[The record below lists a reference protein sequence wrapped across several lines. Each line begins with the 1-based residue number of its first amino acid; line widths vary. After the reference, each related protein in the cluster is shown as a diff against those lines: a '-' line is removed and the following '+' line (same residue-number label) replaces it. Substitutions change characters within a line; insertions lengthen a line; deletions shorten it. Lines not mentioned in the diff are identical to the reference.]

1 MTKNGI
7 ILIVLLVIL
16 GVVYAVFF
24 ADWFGNQTIQIV
36 TQIRPSGQRVAQ
48 RDPTAVQANP
58 VTFLLRGNYRLT
70 SIRVA
75 SADDMATNNRPMY
88 LWHLI
93 SDSNSVPVKSFSYGQ
108 RPTGMKPAIP
118 FTHPEPLQP
127 GVNYTLMI
135 EAGKI
140 KGQTNFVTRELITI
154 K

>member
-7 ILIVLLVIL
+7 ILIVLLLIL
-16 GVVYAVFF
+16 GAVYAIFF
-24 ADWFGNQTIQIV
+24 ADWFGDKSIQIV

-48 RDPTAVQANP
+48 SDPTAAQANP

-70 SIRVA
+70 SIKVA
-75 SADDMATNNRPMY
+75 AAEEMATNKRPMY

-118 FTHPEPLQP
+118 HTRPDPLKP
-127 GVNYTLMI
+127 GVVYTLVI